1 MHWLLPR
8 QCAWEMRREN
18 FRPHGERAGLGPGTF
33 RSELRPSTTAL
44 ELTAFLK
51 VRGEAY
57 SGKEIVTS
65 YFTKPVQ
72 HGKGRHRRSGLRAG

>member
-44 ELTAFLK
+44 ELTAFLEEK
-51 VRGEAY
+51 LTPVRRYRIQILSDLGY
-57 SGKEIVTS
+57 PGKRPTISVLAH
-65 YFTKPVQ
+65 V
-72 HGKGRHRRSGLRAG
+72 

>member
-57 SGKEIVTS
+57 SGKEIDT
-65 YFTKPVQ
+65 TCDT
-72 HGKGRHRRSGLRAG
+72 RT

>member
-57 SGKEIVTS
+57 SGKEIADNLMLM
-65 YFTKPVQ
+65 
-72 HGKGRHRRSGLRAG
+72 GIDAGYL

>member
-57 SGKEIVTS
+57 SGKEKLKVPFW
-65 YFTKPVQ
+65 YM
-72 HGKGRHRRSGLRAG
+72 